1 MSRREY
7 DVAIRKLY
15 DLLTEAQLSRILVYS
30 DGFEIIAGSPEIIS
44 TKFPFQAPVTENVI
58 LGDPTSGPDSKDIY
72 IVAGLL
78 FYSLNSRGVNPHYGV
93 FSTKEF
99 KSYIRERRINDII
112 E

>member
-30 DGFEIIAGSPEIIS
+30 DGFEIIAGSG
-44 TKFPFQAPVTENVI
+44 KFPFQAPVTENI
-58 LGDPTSGPDSKDIY
+58 LLGDPTSGPDSKDIY